1 MRHRYFRPAMLS
13 GTSVVPATLQEDN
26 MKKRST
32 FAAAAALALAFAAPV
47 PSFAQSYS
55 FHGPIIVMPDHS
67 MSVKSMLGAP
77 IYNEQ
82 HEKIGVIENIM
93 VGGTASEPTAV
104 LSVGDYLGTGPKMV
118 GVPLSHL
125 HLQGT
130 DAMMMPATKKMLS
143 DLPTYS
149 NGG

>member
-1 MRHRYFRPAMLS
+1 
-13 GTSVVPATLQEDN
+13 
-26 MKKRST
+26 MKRFT
-32 FAAAAALALAFAAPV
+32 TIAAATMLAFAFASPV
-47 PSFAQSYS
+47 PGFAQSYA
-55 FHGPIIVMPDHS
+55 FHGPIVVMPDHS
-67 MSVKSMLGAP
+67 MAAKSLLGAP

-93 VGGTASEPTAV
+93 VTGSGTEPTAV

-130 DAMMMPATKKMLS
+130 DAMMMAATKSMLS
-143 DLPTYS
+143 DLPSYP
-149 NGG
+149 NAGG